1 MECAFCKIYNQ
12 KTSGKNNLSKQYFIL
27 LFTKKYGGVRASAC
41 HPQ

>member
-12 KTSGKNNLSKQYFIL
+12 KLPAKNLSKQYFIL